1 MLKLW
6 TDGEEFKGLDTSK
19 AKNTRIVQANT
30 TTFNWSVE
38 MVSAPLPQ
46 VARKWDWLAFKML
59 RTPAIAVP
67 LHHAYRKTYRLPYKQ
82 E

>member
-38 MVSAPLPQ
+38 M
-46 VARKWDWLAFKML
+46 ML